1 MRFDFFVSKRLNIS
15 RNKALELIENEK
27 VLLNGKSFKASFDV
41 KTFLENLLKKQDLKA
56 EEIYLS
62 KELNLELLS
71 EIYVSRAALKLKN
84 FLEENCIEV
93 NHKNCLD
100 IGSSTGGFVQILL
113 ENKALKITALD
124 VGNQQLHISLRDN
137 EKIILHENTDLRA
150 FKSEEKF
157 ELITCD
163 VSFISL
169 KNLLKY
175 IDNLALKE
183 IILLFKPQ
191 FEVGKN
197 AKRDKKGVL
206 KDDKA
211 ILKARME
218 FEKECAKLGW
228 LLKNTQKSCIKGKEG
243 NVEYFYHYI
252 KN

>member
-15 RNKALELIENEK
+15 RNKALELIENEEI
-27 VLLNGKSFKASFDV
+27 LLNGKSFKASFDV
-41 KTFLENLLKKQDLKA
+41 KNFLENLKKTQDLNP
-56 EEIYLS
+56 I
-62 KELNLELLS
+62 
-71 EIYVSRAALKLKN
+71 SRQFLCFISISFSSKN
-84 FLEENCIEV
+84 FFN
-93 NHKNCLD
+93 
-100 IGSSTGGFVQILL
+100 F
-113 ENKALKITALD
+113 KAALD
-124 VGNQQLHISLRDN
+124 VGSNQLHPSLRVN

-157 ELITCD
+157 ELVTCD

-169 KNLLKY
+169 INLLYY

-197 AKRDKKGVL
+197 IKRDKKGVL

-211 ILKARME
+211 ILKARMD
-218 FEKECAKLGW
+218 FEKACAKLGW
-228 LLKNTQKSCIKGKEG
+228 LLKNTQKSSIKGKEG
-243 NVEYFYHYI
+243 NVEYFYYYI